1 MTYVNEFSP
10 YLLILRSHFF
20 YLDISSLNQG
30 GELLILPIKNE
41 ILVEF
46 EHKNLSRTRL
56 ISILIGKTA
65 CFDAKCEKGF
75 FWYHCF
81 TWNFYFY
88 YL

>member
-46 EHKNLSRTRL
+46 EHKN
-56 ISILIGKTA
+56 ISLPV
-65 CFDAKCEKGF
+65 
-75 FWYHCF
+75 
-81 TWNFYFY
+81 
-88 YL
+88 